1 MILQLLVGTGL
12 MLACLLVAGVSFWM
26 MEMFLL
32 RVLPWFLREPHLP
45 RLMFALMVIATWSLG
60 TVTFAVWIWAI
71 AFRAMGLFQDIEQAL
86 YFALTSFTSLGYGD
100 VLLPR
105 EWQLLGG
112 MAAANGLLNFGLL
125 TAFFVD
131 ALRNMRISQM
141 EERRR
146 LHPHGAR
153 SWPIPSVG
161 RTKTGHD

>member
-1 MILQLLVGTGL
+1 MLLQILVGTVL

-26 MEMFLL
+26 MEVVLL
-32 RVLPWFLREPHLP
+32 RALPWFVREPHLP
-45 RLMFALMVIATWSLG
+45 RLMLALMIIAIWSLG
-60 TVTFAVWIWAI
+60 TVTAAVWIWAI
-71 AFRAMGLFQDIEQAL
+71 AFRWMDLFPDVEQAL

-105 EWQLLGG
+105 RWQLLGG

-131 ALRNMRISQM
+131 ALRNMRVSQM

-146 LHPHGAR
+146 LHPHASRTWPASGGHREKDAR
-153 SWPIPSVG
+153 
-161 RTKTGHD
+161 D